1 MLERKEYLKQ
11 LISVKDKNIIK
22 IISGVRR
29 CGKSTL
35 FEIYQ
40 NYLLKNGVSKS
51 QIQNINFEELDNE
64 NLLNYK
70 KLYDHVKKNLIA
82 NKMNYIFLDEIQ
94 QVKDF
99 QKTVDSLHIKKNAD
113 VYITGSNSHLLSGEL
128 ATLISGRYIEIKMLP
143 LSFKEYISAFDNKNE
158 LPNKFRNY
166 ITDSSFPYA
175 LEIKDKK
182 AHRDYLSGIYNSV
195 IVKDIAQRQKI
206 SDIFMLDSV
215 AKFMADNIGNI
226 CSIKKIS
233 DTMTSA
239 GRKISTHTVESYLT
253 ALENSYILYKAQR
266 YDIKGK
272 SYFKTYDKYYFVD
285 MGLRYALL
293 GTQKADMGRM
303 LENTVYLEL
312 LRRGY
317 EVNIGKI
324 GEREIDFVVIN
335 NGNTQYYQVAQTTR
349 DEKTLSREL
358 AALNDIPDH
367 NPKYLL
373 TLDEDPLITYNGI
386 RKINALDWLLDKQDG
401 IT

>member
-11 LISVKDKNIIK
+11 LINVKDKNVIK

-40 NYLLKNGVSKS
+40 NYLLKNGIGKS

-70 KLYDHVKKNLIA
+70 ELYEHVKKNLVSG
-82 NKMNYIFLDEIQ
+82 KMNYVFLDEIQ

-99 QKTVDSLHIKKNAD
+99 QKTVDSLHIKKNVD
-113 VYITGSNSHLLSGEL
+113 VYITGSNSRLLSGEL

-143 LSFKEYISAFDNKNE
+143 LSFKEYISSFGDRSE
-158 LPNKFRNY
+158 LSNKFKNY
-166 ITDSSFPYA
+166 LTAGSFPYA

-182 AHRDYLSGIYNSV
+182 VHRDYLNGIYNSV

-206 SDIFMLDSV
+206 SDISMLDSLT
-215 AKFMADNIGNI
+215 KFMADNIGNI

-233 DTMTSA
+233 DALTSI
-239 GRKISTHTVESYLT
+239 GRKISTHTVEAYLT
-253 ALENSYILYKAQR
+253 ALENSYILYKVQR

-272 SYFKTYDKYYFVD
+272 SYFKTNDKYYFVD
-285 MGLRYALL
+285 MGLRYAIL
-293 GTQKADMGRM
+293 GSQKADMGRM
-303 LENTVYLEL
+303 LENIVYLEF
-312 LRRGY
+312 LRRGC
-317 EVNIGKI
+317 EVSIGKF
-324 GEREIDFVVIN
+324 GEREVDFVVMN

-349 DEKTLSREL
+349 DEKTLNREL
-358 AALNDIPDH
+358 SALNDISDH
-367 NPKYLL
+367 NSKYLL
-373 TLDEDPLITYNGI
+373 TLDEDPVVTYNGI
-386 RKINALDWLLDKQDG
+386 KKINALDWLLETQER
-401 IT
+401 